1 MARTRSAEAHAKVLL
16 AAAEL
21 FAERGIETTSMDAIA
36 ASSGVSKATLYKH
49 WPDKDALCLE
59 AMAMALGL
67 NETLPVFDTGDFR
80 ADLIA
85 QLSFDPGGENRE
97 MRCRL
102 MPHVM
107 AYSATNRAFG
117 RAWRM
122 RILAPARKLWSEV
135 IHRGQRLGVLRAK
148 IDIEFAT
155 AMLVGPKMYQ
165 RIFVD
170 VLGGSVPKHFEAS
183 IVDAFLAAFGASSAR
198 PSEGAPRRAGKKA

>member
-1 MARTRSAEAHAKVLL
+1 MARTRSVEAHAKVLQ

-36 ASSGVSKATLYKH
+36 AASGVSKATLYKH

-59 AMAMALGL
+59 ALGKALSL
-67 NETLPVFDTGDFR
+67 DEKFPVFDSGDFR

-85 QLSFDPGGENRE
+85 QLNYDPGAEHKEMKDRLIPHVIAYSTVNRE
-97 MRCRL
+97 
-102 MPHVM
+102 
-107 AYSATNRAFG
+107 FG
-117 RAWRM
+117 RAWRL
-122 RILAPARKLWSEV
+122 RILAPARKLWSDM
-135 IHRGQRLGVLRAK
+135 IHRGQRAGVLRPK

-170 VLGGSVPKHFEAS
+170 VLGGSAPKHFEAS
-183 IVDAFLAAFGASSAR
+183 IVDAFLAAFGVGAIPR
-198 PSEGAPRRAGKKA
+198 HPSKKA

>member
-1 MARTRSAEAHAKVLL
+1 MARTRSAAAHAKVLQ

-36 ASSGVSKATLYKH
+36 AASGVSKATLYKH

-59 AMAMALGL
+59 ALAMALGL
-67 NETLPVFDTGDFR
+67 DEMFPVFDSGDYR

-85 QLSFDPGGENRE
+85 HLSYDPGAEHQE
-97 MRCRL
+97 LKCRL
-102 MPHVM
+102 MPQVL

-117 RAWRM
+117 RAWRL
-122 RILAPARKLWSEV
+122 RILAPARKLWADV
-135 IHRGQRLGVLRAK
+135 IHRGQRQGVLRAK

-170 VLGGSVPKHFEAS
+170 VLGGSAPKHFEAS
-183 IVDAFLAAFGASSAR
+183 IVDAFLAAFGAEAAR
-198 PSEGAPRRAGKKA
+198 RRVRANA